1 MRRGLRMNPQCLTCG
16 SLLPEGARS
25 PYCLPH
31 YLEHQKARNRAKVRA
46 YRERA
51 RNGPPN
57 PDQPHLPTEV
67 DLGWLD
73 WMDPELG
80 GTIRRVVGM
89 LNGGRTT
96 DDPEVIELAGRALQ
110 RYDSIQAAIEDRARP
125 QEGGDWQ
132 ITNWRGFFDSVRRA
146 FA

>member
-1 MRRGLRMNPQCLTCG
+1 MNRQCAACG
-16 SLLPEGARS
+16 TPLPVGARS

-31 YLEHQKARNRAKVRA
+31 YLEHQKERNRAKVRA

-51 RNGPPN
+51 RNAPPSPPN

-73 WMDPELG
+73 WMDSDLG
-80 GTIRRVVGM
+80 RTIRRVVGM
-89 LNGGRTT
+89 LNGGRGT

-125 QEGGDWQ
+125 QQGGDWQ
-132 ITNWRGFFDSVRRA
+132 ITNWRGFFESVRRV
-146 FA
+146 FT